1 MAIWYGPSFPFYRG
15 RTLLGSTSKILPRQ
29 EDSRLIKND
38 FIQGILTN
46 LGERPF
52 RPGFGG
58 DVTNFVFDQNDIN
71 SRNAIED
78 SIRTHAETFHPRI
91 LIASIDV
98 VQPDDNPNVMSV
110 NIFGRTKLDATNV
123 NELLVNFMVPVS
135 GTIGPNSQVNPL
147 EPR

>member
-1 MAIWYGPSFPFYRG
+1 MATWYGPSFPFYRG
-15 RTLLGSTSKILPRQ
+15 NTLLGSTTQVLPRQ

-46 LGERPF
+46 WGERPF

-58 DVTNFVFDQNDIN
+58 NISAFLFDQNDSN

-78 SIRTHAETFHPRI
+78 SIRTHTEAFHDRI
-91 LIASIDV
+91 IINRISV
-98 VQPDDNPNVMSV
+98 EQPVDNPNVMSV
-110 NIFGRTKLDATNV
+110 SIFGRTSLDAADV
-123 NELLVNFMVPVS
+123 DDLLVNFMVPVS